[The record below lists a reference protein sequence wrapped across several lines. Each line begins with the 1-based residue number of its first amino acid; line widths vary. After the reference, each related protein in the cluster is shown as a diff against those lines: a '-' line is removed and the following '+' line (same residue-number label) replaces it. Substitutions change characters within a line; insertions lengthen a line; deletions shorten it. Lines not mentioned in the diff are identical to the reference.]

1 VDPHLRDY
9 TTQWRQLVL
18 LSALASLI
26 GALAALL
33 AFVLLRMI
41 GLFTHLAYFGDV
53 GWNLVAP
60 NLHHWGDLSVII
72 PVMGGVIVGLIAKYG
87 TDQVRGHGIPEAI
100 LAILQSDSK
109 MNGTVALYKPL
120 ASAIAIGTGG
130 PFGAEGPIITTGGAV
145 GSLLAQFFALSPM
158 ERRTLL
164 AAGAASGMAAVFA
177 APVAA
182 LLLAIDLLLFEWR
195 PRSLIPV
202 ALACTVS
209 DVIRNWLLG
218 SQPIFASPSPPLFSL
233 LDLAMAASVGLAAG
247 LLAASLSQAL
257 YASEAL
263 YRRLPFPKVWWPAVG
278 GLVVGIGG
286 LVDPL
291 ALGVG
296 YPTIRALDS
305 GQLAWSAALTLLVVK
320 AIIWLCSLSSGTSGG
335 VLAPLLMIGGAFG
348 TLVGAVLPGHPVGLF
363 AIIGMTATLSGSLQI
378 PLTAAIFA
386 IETTHAWS
394 LLLPVSISAVT
405 AMAVTV
411 LFLPRS
417 ILTEKVAHR
426 GAHVSREYAVHPLE
440 GTSVGDVMVPW
451 HDTIHLTR
459 NALLVNV
466 QSRILRG
473 EIQSHRAY
481 PVWDEEGHLC
491 GVIRRSRLL
500 AAWDVCPSPTVG
512 QMMEPMASANQLER
526 VRSAAERLIR
536 LDAAGFV
543 VLDAS
548 LTPIGWFT
556 GDALRPA
563 LLHDLSREEST
574 PPIFLLP
581 SLEGWWKSP
590 KRTDRHP

>member
-1 VDPHLRDY
+1 
-9 TTQWRQLVL
+9 
-18 LSALASLI
+18 
-26 GALAALL
+26 
-33 AFVLLRMI
+33 MI

-60 NLHHWGDLSVII
+60 NLHHRGNLSVII

-87 TDQVRGHGIPEAI
+87 TNQVRGHGIPEAI

-109 MNGTVALYKPL
+109 MNSTVALYKPL
-120 ASAIAIGTGG
+120 ASAIAIGTRG

-182 LLLAIDLLLFEWR
+182 LLLAIEVLLFEWR

-202 ALACTVS
+202 ALAGTVS
-209 DVIRNWLLG
+209 DVIRSWLLG

-233 LDLAMAASVGLAAG
+233 LDLAMAAAVGLAAG

-263 YRRLPFPKVWWPAVG
+263 YQRLPLPKVWWPAVG
-278 GLVVGIGG
+278 GLVVGLGG

-305 GQLAWSAALTLLVVK
+305 GHLAWSAALTLLVVK

-348 TLVGAVLPGHPVGLF
+348 TLVGAVLPGHPVGFF

-386 IETTHAWS
+386 METTHAWS
-394 LLLPVSISAVT
+394 LFLPVSLSAVT

-411 LFLPRS
+411 LCLPRS
-417 ILTEKVAHR
+417 ILTEKVARR

-451 HDTIHLTR
+451 QNTVHLTR

-481 PVWDEEGHLC
+481 PVWDEEGHLG

-500 AAWDVCPSPTVG
+500 AAWDVSPSPTVG

-548 LTPIGWFT
+548 LT
-556 GDALRPA
+556 DSYRLVYR
-563 LLHDLSREEST
+563 
-574 PPIFLLP
+574 
-581 SLEGWWKSP
+581 
-590 KRTDRHP
+590 